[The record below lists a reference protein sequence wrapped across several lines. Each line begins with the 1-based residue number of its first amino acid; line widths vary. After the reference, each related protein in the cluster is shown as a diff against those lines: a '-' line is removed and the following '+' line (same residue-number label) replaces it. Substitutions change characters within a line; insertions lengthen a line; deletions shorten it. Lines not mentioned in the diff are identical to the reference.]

1 MGQGEQQLD
10 PQWVWS
16 SLMAILYIATIS
28 PIVAHIDG
36 TPLATNR
43 GNVHQRFFDR
53 NSCGLQCGC
62 LFVCICVCLCVWERK
77 RKGTAPPTLTSLTV
91 QTQREPLRGEG
102 GGVGWCQRLAV
113 WTRLEFGA
121 SEPQLFS
128 AFGLHNISSF
138 YLQSMLGSESKRGKV
153 KNNCTAR
160 QAMLSILFSYSPL
173 RQLLIWTKH
182 CCCGITAAVTPFH
195 CQITPAL
202 ELWLSHTC
210 Q

>member
-1 MGQGEQQLD
+1 MCISVFLTEIVVGCSVG
-10 PQWVWS
+10 
-16 SLMAILYIATIS
+16 ICLY
-28 PIVAHIDG
+28 
-36 TPLATNR
+36 
-43 GNVHQRFFDR
+43 
-53 NSCGLQCGC
+53 
-62 LFVCICVCLCVWERK
+62 LCVSVCVREKEKGHSSTYFNLFDCTDTK
-77 RKGTAPPTLTSLTV
+77 RTFEG
-91 QTQREPLRGEG
+91 G

>member
-1 MGQGEQQLD
+1 MCISVFLTEIVVGCSVG
-10 PQWVWS
+10 
-16 SLMAILYIATIS
+16 ICLY
-28 PIVAHIDG
+28 
-36 TPLATNR
+36 
-43 GNVHQRFFDR
+43 
-53 NSCGLQCGC
+53 
-62 LFVCICVCLCVWERK
+62 LCVSVCVREKEKGHSSTYFNLFDCTDTK
-77 RKGTAPPTLTSLTV
+77 RTF
-91 QTQREPLRGEG
+91 EG